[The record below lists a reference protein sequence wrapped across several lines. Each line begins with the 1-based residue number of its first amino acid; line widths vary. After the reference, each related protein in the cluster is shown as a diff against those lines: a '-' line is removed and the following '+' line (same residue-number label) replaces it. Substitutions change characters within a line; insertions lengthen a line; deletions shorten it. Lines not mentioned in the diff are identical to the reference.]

1 MSEKSVP
8 ARDHDGVT
16 TDGVGQV
23 VALGSSIGDAEGA
36 STTTDDL
43 ELIMS

>member
-1 MSEKSVP
+1 MSRKSVP
-8 ARDHDGVT
+8 ARDDDGVT

-23 VALGSSIGDAEGA
+23 VALGGSVGDAEGA

-43 ELIMS
+43 ELMKS